1 MYAFVCGRNHII
13 IIEHHRHRQHTSAVY
28 VYDGGGCLCMPLYVV
43 ETNIMIVVVVC
54 VSCLYQGYQ
63 AAHKCYLCRDGGGCL
78 CIMPLYVA
86 ETIITI
92 GIKKAYTCTEVNSHS
107 TVH

>member
-1 MYAFVCGRNHII
+1 MYAFVCGRN
-13 IIEHHRHRQHTSAVY
+13 QY
-28 VYDGGGCLCMPLYVV
+28 YD
-43 ETNIMIVVVVC
+43 
-54 VSCLYQGYQ
+54 S
-63 AAHKCYLCRDGGGCL
+63 GGCL

-92 GIKKAYTCTEVNSHS
+92 GIKKAYNCTEVNSHS